1 MTAELAKGHPLD
13 SRPRESSGNELP
25 RAESKSLSGALRSE
39 KTREHAHYFC
49 LPAEKAEIVDWV
61 ADDAV

>member
-1 MTAELAKGHPLD
+1 MSYRGANL
-13 SRPRESSGNELP
+13 N
-25 RAESKSLSGALRSE
+25 LSGALRSE